1 MDFVTNKIPVEII
14 KEVLS
19 EELISERFI
28 LVLMISGTKTH

>member
-14 KEVLS
+14 KEVLL

-28 LVLMISGTKTH
+28 LVLMIKQP